1 MHRLYNMYSKLES
14 TEEKFLMINKFYKKV
29 EDFKKNDNILSGNIN
44 KKTHILNNALM
55 VYNKSLNIYKDEYLE
70 QYEDN
75 NKEWKEKYDYKNFND
90 LTANKIFN
98 IDLSWMHDPALYK
111 QISQDVLAR
120 YIRNED
126 LPELLSIQSFL
137 DNITNEYIKNDAQ
150 DNIKN

>member
-29 EDFKKNDNILSGNIN
+29 EDLKKNDNILSGDIN

-98 IDLSWMHDPALYK
+98 ID
-111 QISQDVLAR
+111 
-120 YIRNED
+120 
-126 LPELLSIQSFL
+126 
-137 DNITNEYIKNDAQ
+137 
-150 DNIKN
+150 